1 MINYF
6 FQRLLMMVGV
16 IFVVVTI
23 TFFIAHWLPGDPTA
37 LWVGSR
43 PTEEQLE
50 VARKTLGLEK
60 SLAKQYIHYIS
71 NIFQGDLGTSLRTK
85 QPITTELSSRFSAT
99 FELVSVSM
107 LLSVLIAF
115 PFGLIAALKNNTRI
129 DLFIRGLGY
138 IGLAIPVFWLGM
150 ILQIIFFAWLGWFP
164 LQGRFLTDIYTN
176 NDLII
181 NTGFILFDT
190 FVSGEW
196 SLFVNAVHYIS
207 LPVIT
212 MSVAVVGIVIR
223 ISKSSL
229 VDTMKEP
236 FFTTFLSFGFSP
248 KEVVISSAYK
258 NTLIPVSTIV
268 GLSYGMMLGGTFL
281 IESIFDWPGLGQFGV
296 LSILTGDFPAI
307 VGLTLVYSISYVLI
321 NFLIDMLYLIIDP
334 RTR

>member
-1 MINYF
+1 
-6 FQRLLMMVGV
+6 MMVGV

-37 LWVGSR
+37 LWVGSH

-50 VARKTLGLEK
+50 AARKTLGLEK

-150 ILQIIFFAWLGWFP
+150 ILQIVFFAWLGWFP

-181 NTGFILFDT
+181 NSGFILFDT

-212 MSVAVVGIVIR
+212 MSVAVVGIIIR

-248 KEVVISSAYK
+248 KEVVMSSAYK

>member
-16 IFVVVTI
+16 IFIVVTI

-85 QPITTELSSRFSAT
+85 QPITTELSNRFSAT

-115 PFGLIAALKNNTRI
+115 PFGLFAALKNNTRI
-129 DLFIRGLGY
+129 DVFIRGLGY

>member
-6 FQRLLMMVGV
+6 FQRLLMMLGV

-129 DLFIRGLGY
+129 DVFIRGLAY

-248 KEVVISSAYK
+248 KEVVVSSAYK

>member
-6 FQRLLMMVGV
+6 FQRLLMMLGV

-129 DLFIRGLGY
+129 DVFIRGLAY

-321 NFLIDMLYLIIDP
+321 NFFIDMLYLIIDP
-334 RTR
+334 RTK

>member
-1 MINYF
+1 
-6 FQRLLMMVGV
+6 MMVGV

-37 LWVGSR
+37 LWVGSH

-50 VARKTLGLEK
+50 AARKTLGLEK

-71 NIFQGDLGTSLRTK
+71 NTFQGDLGTSLRTK

-150 ILQIIFFAWLGWFP
+150 ILQIVFFAWLGWFP
-164 LQGRFLTDIYTN
+164 LQGRFLTDINTN

-181 NTGFILFDT
+181 NSGFILFDT

-196 SLFVNAVHYIS
+196 SLFVKAVHYIS

>member
-16 IFVVVTI
+16 IFIVVTI

-129 DLFIRGLGY
+129 DVFIRGLGY

>member
-129 DLFIRGLGY
+129 DVFIRGLAY

>member
-85 QPITTELSSRFSAT
+85 QPITTELSNRFSAT

>member
-16 IFVVVTI
+16 IFIVVTI

-85 QPITTELSSRFSAT
+85 QPITTELSNRFSAT

-129 DLFIRGLGY
+129 DVFIRGLGY

>member
-16 IFVVVTI
+16 IFIVVTI

-85 QPITTELSSRFSAT
+85 QPITTELSNRFSAT

-115 PFGLIAALKNNTRI
+115 PFGLFAALKNNTRI
-129 DLFIRGLGY
+129 DVFIRGLGY

-190 FVSGEW
+190 LVSGEW

>member
-1 MINYF
+1 
-6 FQRLLMMVGV
+6 MMLGV

-107 LLSVLIAF
+107 LLSVLISF

-129 DLFIRGLGY
+129 DLFIRALGY

>member
-6 FQRLLMMVGV
+6 FQRLLMMLGV

>member
-16 IFVVVTI
+16 IFIVVTI

-85 QPITTELSSRFSAT
+85 QPITTELSNRFSAT

-115 PFGLIAALKNNTRI
+115 PFGLFAALKNNTRI
-129 DLFIRGLGY
+129 DVFIRGLGY

-212 MSVAVVGIVIR
+212 MSVAVVGIIIR

>member
-71 NIFQGDLGTSLRTK
+71 NIFQGDLGMSLRTK

-115 PFGLIAALKNNTRI
+115 PFGLIAAMKNNTRI
-129 DLFIRGLGY
+129 DVFIRGLAY
-138 IGLAIPVFWLGM
+138 MGLAIPVFWLGM

-196 SLFVNAVHYIS
+196 SLFANAVHYIS

>member
-1 MINYF
+1 
-6 FQRLLMMVGV
+6 MMVGA

-99 FELVSVSM
+99 FELVSVSI

-150 ILQIIFFAWLGWFP
+150 ILQIVFFAWLGWFP

-181 NTGFILFDT
+181 NSGFILFDT

-196 SLFVNAVHYIS
+196 SLFVKAVHYIS

-248 KEVVISSAYK
+248 KEVVISSA
-258 NTLIPVSTIV
+258 
-268 GLSYGMMLGGTFL
+268 
-281 IESIFDWPGLGQFGV
+281 
-296 LSILTGDFPAI
+296 
-307 VGLTLVYSISYVLI
+307 
-321 NFLIDMLYLIIDP
+321 
-334 RTR
+334 

>member
-1 MINYF
+1 
-6 FQRLLMMVGV
+6 MMVGV

-85 QPITTELSSRFSAT
+85 QPITTELSNRFSAT

-129 DLFIRGLGY
+129 DVFIRGLAY

-190 FVSGEW
+190 LVSGEW

>member
-16 IFVVVTI
+16 IFIVVTI

-85 QPITTELSSRFSAT
+85 QPITTELSNRFSAT

-129 DLFIRGLGY
+129 DVFIRGLAY

>member
-1 MINYF
+1 M
-6 FQRLLMMVGV
+6 LGV

-107 LLSVLIAF
+107 LLSVLISF

-129 DLFIRGLGY
+129 DVFIRGLAY

-248 KEVVISSAYK
+248 KEVVVSSAYK

>member
-129 DLFIRGLGY
+129 DVFIRGLAY

-196 SLFVNAVHYIS
+196 SLFANADHYIS

>member
-1 MINYF
+1 
-6 FQRLLMMVGV
+6 MMVGV

-37 LWVGSR
+37 LWVGSH

-50 VARKTLGLEK
+50 AARKTLGLEK

-150 ILQIIFFAWLGWFP
+150 ILQIVFFAWLGWFP

-181 NTGFILFDT
+181 NSGFILFDT

-196 SLFVNAVHYIS
+196 SLFVKAVHYIS

-248 KEVVISSAYK
+248 KEVVVSSAYK

>member
-43 PTEEQLE
+43 PTEEQLG
-50 VARKTLGLEK
+50 VARKALGLEK

-71 NIFQGDLGTSLRTK
+71 NIFQGDLGMSLRTK

-129 DLFIRGLGY
+129 DVFIRGLAY

>member
-6 FQRLLMMVGV
+6 FQRLLMMLGV

-107 LLSVLIAF
+107 LLSVLISF

-129 DLFIRGLGY
+129 DVFIRGLAY

>member
-6 FQRLLMMVGV
+6 FQRLLMMLGV

-129 DLFIRGLGY
+129 DVFIRGLAY

>member
-129 DLFIRGLGY
+129 DVFIRGLAY

-248 KEVVISSAYK
+248 KEVVVSSAYK

>member
-16 IFVVVTI
+16 IFIVVTI

-85 QPITTELSSRFSAT
+85 QPITTELSNRFSAT

-129 DLFIRGLGY
+129 DVFIRGLAY

-248 KEVVISSAYK
+248 KEVVVSSAYK

>member
-129 DLFIRGLGY
+129 DVFIRGLGY

-248 KEVVISSAYK
+248 KEVVVSSAYK

>member
-16 IFVVVTI
+16 IFIVVTI

-85 QPITTELSSRFSAT
+85 QPITTELSNRFSAT

-129 DLFIRGLGY
+129 DVFIRGLAY

-190 FVSGEW
+190 LVSGEW

>member
-1 MINYF
+1 
-6 FQRLLMMVGV
+6 MMLGV

-107 LLSVLIAF
+107 LLSVLISF

-129 DLFIRGLGY
+129 DVFIRGLAY

-248 KEVVISSAYK
+248 KEVVVSSAYK

>member
-1 MINYF
+1 
-6 FQRLLMMVGV
+6 MMAGV

-37 LWVGSR
+37 LWVGSH

-50 VARKTLGLEK
+50 VARKTLGLEE
-60 SLAKQYIHYIS
+60 SLGKQYINYIS
-71 NIFQGDLGTSLRTK
+71 NIFHGDLGTSLRTK
-85 QPITTELSSRFSAT
+85 QPITMELSSRFSAT

-107 LLSVLIAF
+107 LLSILIAF
-115 PFGLIAALKNNTRI
+115 PLGLIAALKNNTSI
-129 DLFIRGLGY
+129 DLIIRGLGY
-138 IGLAIPVFWLGM
+138 AGLAIPVFWLGM
-150 ILQIIFFAWLGWFP
+150 ILQIVFFAWLGWFP
-164 LQGRFLTDIYTN
+164 LQGRFSTDIYMNT
-176 NDLII
+176 DLII

-196 SLFVNAVHYIS
+196 ALFINAVHYIS

-229 VDTMKEP
+229 MDTMKEP
-236 FFTTFLSFGFSP
+236 FFTTLLSFGFSP
-248 KEVVISSAYK
+248 QKAVTSSAYK
-258 NTLIPVSTIV
+258 NTLVPVSTIV

-307 VGLTLVYSISYVLI
+307 VGLTLIYSISYVLI
-321 NFLIDMLYLIIDP
+321 NFIIDMLYLIIDP
-334 RTR
+334 RTI

>member
-6 FQRLLMMVGV
+6 FQRLLMMLGV

-85 QPITTELSSRFSAT
+85 QPITTELSNRFSAT

-107 LLSVLIAF
+107 LLSVLISF

-129 DLFIRGLGY
+129 DVFIRGLAY

-229 VDTMKEP
+229 MDTMKEP

-248 KEVVISSAYK
+248 KEVVVSSAYK